1 MVIDYREKLSFLFRT
16 VRKTQKK
23 SQTEIVS
30 GLGISQTALAKF
42 ESNKAAALSLKKL
55 SEIAPKLNINPD
67 YVLNGFGN
75 PFKQDRPDSIIKM
88 FFTEDPLGKINP
100 YLIDLIIESNDAR
113 TLLLF
118 LKPNMP
124 IGADRRLLRMRGE
137 RHFYSLVMKDS
148 DDNLFLFRRED
159 KDAFFDETELMELIK
174 TKPTYHNVIIDSELF
189 SKIRENWSE
198 VNFSDIRPVLEF
210 SMWRE
215 DAIFLHRLIKK
226 ISSHSDQSDQEDYE
240 KISQKIKSI
249 DKAAIRPL
257 LDRLL
262 PEIGSSL
269 KKLINH

>member
-1 MVIDYREKLSFLFRT
+1 MSDYYEKLSFFFRT
-16 VRKTQKK
+16 VRKAQKK
-23 SQTEIVS
+23 SQTEIAS

-88 FFTEDPLGKINP
+88 FFTEEPLGKINP
-100 YLIDLIIESNDAR
+100 YLIDLIIKSNAR

-159 KDAFFDETELMELIK
+159 KDGFFDETELIRLIK

-189 SKIRENWSE
+189 SKIRENWSA
-198 VNFSDIRPVLEF
+198 VNSGDIRPVLEF
-210 SMWRE
+210 SIWRE
-215 DAIFLHRLIKK
+215 DVIFLHHLIKK
-226 ISSHSDQSDQEDYE
+226 ISSHSGQSDQEDYE
-240 KISQKIKSI
+240 KISKHIKSM

-262 PEIGSSL
+262 PELGSTL